1 MAFSRRHRCLAL
13 WLTLVAMVLATLA
26 PGISRAK
33 AFVHGESAPWAL
45 VCSVLPGAAAPG
57 GAEGQGDKAGSGQSG
72 GVMGEHCPFCMPRAD
87 GLAPPPALPR
97 MDLGAVASA
106 EPPPLFL
113 LAPRPLHAWCSAQPR
128 APPAIA

>member
-1 MAFSRRHRCLAL
+1 MRLSRRHRCLSL

-33 AFVHGESAPWAL
+33 AFADGESAPWAV
-45 VCSVLPGAAAPG
+45 VCSVLPGVSASG
-57 GAEGQGDKAGSGQSG
+57 GSAGTDGQAEKAG

-87 GLAPPPALPR
+87 LLAPPPALPQ
-97 MDLGAVASA
+97 MALGAVATDV
-106 EPPPLFL
+106 PPPLFL

-128 APPAIA
+128 APPAFS